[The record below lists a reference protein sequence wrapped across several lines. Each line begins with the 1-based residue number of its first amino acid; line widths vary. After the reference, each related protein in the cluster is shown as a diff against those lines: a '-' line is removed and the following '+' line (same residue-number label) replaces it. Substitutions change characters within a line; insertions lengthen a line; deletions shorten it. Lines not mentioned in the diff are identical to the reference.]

1 MTTFKKWNRAKH
13 VEQAGG
19 EAALVE
25 TRRMVDDFID
35 AWQLAQRRKNA
46 ALTQSEVAALMGVT
60 KARVSQ
66 IERGEVSSVDVVA
79 RYVEAIGGRLE
90 LTASFPSGTYRL
102 RAGKMSKARRR
113 HFKFIHSH
121 GKARPSH
128 LAAGT
133 PGSTGPG

>member
-19 EAALVE
+19 EEALAE

-35 AWQLAQRRKNA
+35 AWQLAQRRKSA
-46 ALTQSEVAALMGVT
+46 ALTQNEVAALMGVT

-79 RYVEAIGGRLE
+79 RYVEAIGGHLE
-90 LTASFPSGTYRL
+90 LTASFPGGTYRL
-102 RAGKMSKARRR
+102 RAGWTKKTRKR
-113 HFKFIHSH
+113 HFKFMGSRTEPRTTH
-121 GKARPSH
+121 AR
-128 LAAGT
+128 
-133 PGSTGPG
+133 

>member
-19 EAALVE
+19 EDALAD

-46 ALTQSEVAALMGVT
+46 AMTQNEVAALMGVT

-90 LTASFPSGTYRL
+90 LTASFPGSTYRL
-102 RAGKMSKARRR
+102 RVSKTRRTCKR
-113 HFKFIHSH
+113 HFKFTGSRVESYT
-121 GKARPSH
+121 GDARH
-128 LAAGT
+128 T
-133 PGSTGPG
+133 V

>member
-19 EAALVE
+19 EEALAE
-25 TRRMVDDFID
+25 TRRIVDDFID
-35 AWQLAQRRKNA
+35 AWQLAQRRKSA
-46 ALTQSEVAALMGVT
+46 ALTQNEVASLMGVT

-90 LTASFPSGTYRL
+90 LTATFPGGTYRL
-102 RAGKMSKARRR
+102 RAGKMRKTRKR
-113 HFKFIHSH
+113 HFKFMGSRVEQRTTD
-121 GKARPSH
+121 ARH
-128 LAAGT
+128 TA
-133 PGSTGPG
+133 

>member
-19 EAALVE
+19 EDALAD

-46 ALTQSEVAALMGVT
+46 AMTQNEVAALMGVT

-90 LTASFPSGTYRL
+90 LTASFPGSTYRL
-102 RAGKMSKARRR
+102 RVGKTRQTCKR
-113 HFKFIHSH
+113 HFKFKDSRIESH
-121 GKARPSH
+121 
-128 LAAGT
+128 
-133 PGSTGPG
+133 TGDSRHTV

>member
-19 EAALVE
+19 EEALAE

-35 AWQLAQRRKNA
+35 AWQLAQRRKSA
-46 ALTQSEVAALMGVT
+46 ALTQNEVAALMGVT

-79 RYVEAIGGRLE
+79 RYVEAIGGHLE
-90 LTASFPSGTYRL
+90 LTASFPGGTYRL
-102 RAGKMSKARRR
+102 RAGRAKKTRTR
-113 HFKFIHSH
+113 HFKFMGS
-121 GKARPSH
+121 RPF
-128 LAAGT
+128 T
-133 PGSTGPG
+133 PDS